1 MTAKLILVTTPDLP
15 TAHHLAEGLLERNLV
30 ACVNLIPS
38 VVSLYKWEGK
48 LEQNVEVQMFL
59 KTIERNVA
67 DIESYIHDHHP
78 YDVPEFLVINIDHR
92 SKGYLNWVQE
102 MTSQGSK

>member
-1 MTAKLILVTTPDLP
+1 MTVKLILVTNPDLP
-15 TAHHLAEGLLERNLV
+15 TAHSLAEGLLDKDLV

-59 KTIERNVA
+59 KTSERNIA
-67 DIESYIHDHHP
+67 AIESYVNEHHP
-78 YDVPEFLVINIDHR
+78 YEVPEFLVIDVNHGNRD
-92 SKGYLNWVQE
+92 YLNWVQE
-102 MTSQGSK
+102 MTSQGNK